1 MKRDFGCR
9 ISGKPDA
16 RVQAVSDQA
25 VTARVLEEMP
35 NGVFRVELEN
45 RDVALAHPAGQKARN
60 FVRLLPGDRVEV
72 VLTPHDL
79 TRGRITRKL

>member
-1 MKRDFGCR
+1 MGT
-9 ISGKPDA
+9 
-16 RVQAVSDQA
+16 DQA
-25 VTARVLEEMP
+25 VAARVVEAMP

-45 RDVALAHPAGQKARN
+45 RNLVLAHPSAEQVKN

-72 VLTPHDL
+72 VLAAHDL

>member
-1 MKRDFGCR
+1 MSDVGFRV
-9 ISGKPDA
+9 KPDA
-16 RVQAVSDQA
+16 GDFGSDQA

-35 NGVFRVELEN
+35 NGVYRVELEN
-45 RDVALAHPAGQKARN
+45 RNVALAHPAGEKARN

>member
-1 MKRDFGCR
+1 M
-9 ISGKPDA
+9 
-16 RVQAVSDQA
+16 V
-25 VTARVLEEMP
+25 EEMP

-45 RDVALAHPAGQKARN
+45 RDLVLAHPSSQKARN

-72 VLTPHDL
+72 VLGQNDL

>member
-1 MKRDFGCR
+1 MADVGFRV
-9 ISGKPDA
+9 KPDA
-16 RVQAVSDQA
+16 ADP

-45 RDVALAHPAGQKARN
+45 RNVALAHPAGEKARN